1 MNLITAENRE
11 LALSMSINQRNPHE
25 PDGPHMGVCY
35 LALTFGTLLSSQ
47 GADAHVPR
55 PISWPFFVA
64 VISTLHQVPQQS
76 NAGFFRRFP
85 RPCGPGRSRLV
96 HGELYTPSEGVCRGV
111 PSALSV
117 RARDRAELRKRRSG
131 HAPRPELDAHPWSDG
146 LRRLRDA

>member
-25 PDGPHMGVCY
+25 PEGPHMGVCY

-85 RPCGPGRSRLV
+85 RPCGPVRSRLV
-96 HGELYTPSEGVCRGV
+96 HGELYTPSGGVWGGV
-111 PSALSV
+111 P
-117 RARDRAELRKRRSG
+117 
-131 HAPRPELDAHPWSDG
+131 PRPLGPGIGS
-146 LRRLRDA
+146 R

>member
-25 PDGPHMGVCY
+25 PEGPHMGVCY

-55 PISWPFFVA
+55 PIAWPIFVA

-76 NAGFFRRFP
+76 NLRGSSGGFPGLAARSVLAWCMENSTRPPGASAGGVSGDPP
-85 RPCGPGRSRLV
+85 R
-96 HGELYTPSEGVCRGV
+96 
-111 PSALSV
+111 
-117 RARDRAELRKRRSG
+117 
-131 HAPRPELDAHPWSDG
+131 
-146 LRRLRDA
+146 